1 MREEM
6 RESIQI
12 NLENYAHEEAHEEA
26 NDRAKGDCCG
36 VKIENLR
43 YYKGWLEGWLVGV
56 CMALNLTMTK
66 EGEEWFI
73 RNGRRQV
80 IARYGHS

>member
-6 RESIQI
+6 KESIQL
-12 NLENYAHEEAHEEA
+12 NLENYANEEA

-36 VKIENLR
+36 ARIENPYLR
-43 YYKGWLEGWLVGV
+43 YYKGWLAGV
-56 CMALNLTMTK
+56 CMALNLTMDK
-66 EGEEWFI
+66 EGDAWVI

-80 IARYGHS
+80 IARTGHSGEDD